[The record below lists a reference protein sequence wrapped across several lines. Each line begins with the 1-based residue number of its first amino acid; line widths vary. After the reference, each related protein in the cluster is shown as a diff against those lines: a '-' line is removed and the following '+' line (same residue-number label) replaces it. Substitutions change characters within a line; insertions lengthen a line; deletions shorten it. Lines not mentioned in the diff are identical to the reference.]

1 MNLVELLQI
10 ASSEEKAEEFLREK
24 GVLKTFDSCPFCHAK
39 NVGKIRR
46 NFYKC
51 YKCKKEW
58 SVRKDSILE
67 DLKIPL
73 LFLQMM
79 LFVVILL
86 NSCFTSYATYYYSI
100 GGLF

>member
-46 NFYKC
+46 NFYINLSQK
-51 YKCKKEW
+51 
-58 SVRKDSILE
+58 
-67 DLKIPL
+67 
-73 LFLQMM
+73 M
-79 LFVVILL
+79 
-86 NSCFTSYATYYYSI
+86 TSFYQEK
-100 GGLF
+100 